1 METEIH
7 TPELLGNH
15 YDNKDIQGYNKGYG
29 DTNMGNNNKTYQ
41 SFFNNCNKILPKNKQ
56 TRLSQNTNANSKLT
70 QSLSVENISI
80 PIEIDNLGQDKHISH
95 KYDDLT
101 IPRMIRKQERQ
112 YKTYLKQNKTGTH
125 NKYILDYKTN
135 LFTNRLFYNISSKQ
149 LTQHEEHL
157 LALGLKFTIDN
168 HQATDN
174 ELLAYIE
181 EYHRRLC
188 VKYDTVNILKHTTEE
203 PTQEIQLIKGYV
215 KHLKYKIQDLYK
227 NEDIRLI
234 NTDITQQQEPAQCH
248 NSIDNI
254 AIKKYIKKC
263 NLRITKLLNTHPF
276 QNFILKHNKI
286 KRAIYNL
293 KNDPTI
299 IIKPADKNLGLVIM
313 DTTTYI
319 EAGEDKL
326 KKTNNYQLVK
336 TEIQYEP
343 ILKELI
349 DIFIEAQMLN
359 VKDAKIAIKYTL
371 PMDWTQFRENQYTP
385 LLKLLLFYFDHPK
398 MIRICRLYLLPK
410 IHKHPLSWREIC
422 SSPGWITFIISM
434 FIDLILQPL
443 LTKVPTYI
451 QDSSSF
457 IRETQNICMEHEYA
471 FLQADVEA
479 LYPSIHIDD
488 GLASLHQTLLKANI
502 EPTMRTLIIRLTK
515 WVLKNNYMTFNNKT
529 YLQINGTAIGT
540 PLAVTYAGLFMADI
554 ETRALNQIKRYKLPE
569 PIIYKRLMDD
579 LASIHV
585 NKENAEYFIKTL
597 QEVLPEQIKFT
608 YEISETECIF
618 LDLTLYKHR
627 KQNGTYKLATKL
639 FQKKMNKYLF
649 IPPFSNHAPHIHRGW
664 ITSYIKRIRLNCT
677 QDIHFLL
684 HKNTF
689 FLRLLVR
696 GYDIE
701 FLTPIFAQRFHRT
714 RLIKRLLQKK
724 NEIPIDSQT
733 ASNIIFKL
741 PTCSRTCQL
750 KTELKKCL
758 RFTRAIKSIRN
769 KSKII
774 GQSQKA
780 PILCYKGGKKLGSIL
795 VKAQITK

>member
-1 METEIH
+1 
-7 TPELLGNH
+7 
-15 YDNKDIQGYNKGYG
+15 
-29 DTNMGNNNKTYQ
+29 
-41 SFFNNCNKILPKNKQ
+41 
-56 TRLSQNTNANSKLT
+56 
-70 QSLSVENISI
+70 
-80 PIEIDNLGQDKHISH
+80 
-95 KYDDLT
+95 
-101 IPRMIRKQERQ
+101 
-112 YKTYLKQNKTGTH
+112 
-125 NKYILDYKTN
+125 
-135 LFTNRLFYNISSKQ
+135 
-149 LTQHEEHL
+149 
-157 LALGLKFTIDN
+157 
-168 HQATDN
+168 
-174 ELLAYIE
+174 
-181 EYHRRLC
+181 
-188 VKYDTVNILKHTTEE
+188 
-203 PTQEIQLIKGYV
+203 
-215 KHLKYKIQDLYK
+215 
-227 NEDIRLI
+227 
-234 NTDITQQQEPAQCH
+234 
-248 NSIDNI
+248 
-254 AIKKYIKKC
+254 
-263 NLRITKLLNTHPF
+263 
-276 QNFILKHNKI
+276 
-286 KRAIYNL
+286 
-293 KNDPTI
+293 
-299 IIKPADKNLGLVIM
+299 
-313 DTTTYI
+313 
-319 EAGEDKL
+319 
-326 KKTNNYQLVK
+326 
-336 TEIQYEP
+336 
-343 ILKELI
+343 
-349 DIFIEAQMLN
+349 
-359 VKDAKIAIKYTL
+359 
-371 PMDWTQFRENQYTP
+371 
-385 LLKLLLFYFDHPK
+385 
-398 MIRICRLYLLPK
+398 
-410 IHKHPLSWREIC
+410 
-422 SSPGWITFIISM
+422 M

-443 LTKVPTYI
+443 LKQVPTYI

-457 IRETQNICMEHEYA
+457 IRETQNISMENEYA

-488 GLASLHQTLLKANI
+488 GLASLHQTLLKANT

-554 ETRALNQIKRYKLPE
+554 ETRALNQLKRYKLPE

-750 KTELKKCL
+750 KAELKKCL